1 MTAKK
6 QTPPASGKDPFSIGI
21 LTPHFENIP
30 DVVQPMVQFGAKLH
44 SEFLTLWSQRA
55 QAWLA
60 CPETFSGCKTAQD
73 LTEAQTGF
81 FSTMQHDYAG
91 YFDRVLRDTLIE
103 QEEYTEPKEAKEVAR
118 ETAEET
124 AQSTVTHRK
133 AA

>member
-44 SEFLTLWSQRA
+44 SEFLTLWSHRA

-60 CPETFSGCKTAQD
+60 CPETFTGCKTAQD
-73 LTEAQTGF
+73 VAEAQTTF
-81 FSTMQHDYAG
+81 FTAMQRDYAS

-103 QEEYTEPKEAKEVAR
+103 QDEYTEPEKPAEA
-118 ETAEET
+118 TEEILEEA